1 MTEDL
6 LTIDDIAKLYRV
18 TRRYARD
25 FLVKNP
31 RFPKPIP
38 LSTRKKPLWHR
49 ETIEAFV
56 RDSRPDY
63 AQAA

>member
-56 RDSRPDY
+56 RD
-63 AQAA
+63 

>member
-31 RFPKPIP
+31 RFPRPVP
-38 LSTRKKPLWHR
+38 SSTRKHPLWLR
-49 ETIEAFV
+49 ETIEAYV
-56 RDSRPDY
+56 RG
-63 AQAA
+63 ALTQV